1 VFKLTPKKVNCV
13 VLEFRLLF
21 RCFLLFLTLLTVTV
35 HAQFLPSAGAIV
47 NQIVNEQT
55 LIANSDTNLWDI
67 GEILPII
74 SQNSKIGVFAFVE
87 VQNLRNLGNGHYEL
101 KLKLLRQS
109 RKYMIQK
116 GDLVKKLDLST
127 ANDDFVGTT
136 DLLVKGSE
144 RSVSAKYRPLVYQ
157 GLSIGDTAQVLYKD
171 EFLVNYLGNLSYG
184 ATDWLT
190 LGTFVPVNLIGR
202 PNANFRA
209 RFYDSES
216 TTLSTGLSFVR
227 LVSEKQANLNANFYW
242 DSTSSDNLI
251 SHTFLSLSLMT
262 WDGSA
267 EASAFKALTSST
279 FQTGYEL
286 ITSNWD
292 RVLIGPSYNFQNK
305 SLGGYLSYI
314 WIYDRFHAQLSINS
328 TDITHFRFDIK
339 DGYYGFFDFYW
350 RF

>member
-1 VFKLTPKKVNCV
+1 MFKFTSKKVNDLV
-13 VLEFRLLF
+13 FNSLKILKL
-21 RCFLLFLTLLTVTV
+21 FLLFFIVQLNRA
-35 HAQFLPSAGAIV
+35 HAQFVPNAGAIV
-47 NQIVNEQT
+47 YQVIDEQT
-55 LIANSDTNLWDI
+55 LSAHSETNQWDI
-67 GEILPII
+67 GEIVAVV
-74 SQNSKIGVFAFVE
+74 SQNSKIGIFAFVE
-87 VQNLRNLGNGHYEL
+87 IQNFKNLGHGQYEL

-109 RKYMIQK
+109 RKFMIQK
-116 GDLVKKLDLST
+116 GDLVKRLDMSSR
-127 ANDDFVGTT
+127 NEDFIGST
-136 DLLVKGSE
+136 DLIVKSSE
-144 RSVSAKYRPLVYQ
+144 RSISSKYRPLVYQ

-184 ATDWLT
+184 AMDWLT

-227 LVSEKQANLNANFYW
+227 LVDKKQANLNANFYW
-242 DSTSSDNLI
+242 DATSSDNLI
-251 SHTFLSLSLMT
+251 SHTFLSLSLIS
-262 WDGSA
+262 WDGTA
-267 EASAFKALTSST
+267 EASAIKALTSST

-286 ITSNWD
+286 VTSSWD

-328 TDITHFRFDIK
+328 TDITHFRLDPT

>member
-1 VFKLTPKKVNCV
+1 MFKFTSQKIN
-13 VLEFRLLF
+13 LLKLILF
-21 RCFLLFLTLLTVTV
+21 FILNLSVSLLSQRAW
-35 HAQFLPSAGAIV
+35 AQFIPSAGAIV
-47 NQIVNEQT
+47 SGFVNEQYMT
-55 LIANSDTNLWDI
+55 AVSESSHWEI

-87 VQNLRNLGNGHYEL
+87 IQNIKTLGTGRYEL

-109 RKYMIQK
+109 RKYIIQK
-116 GDLVKKLDLST
+116 GDIIKKLDLSSSH
-127 ANDDFVGTT
+127 DDFIGTT

-144 RSVSAKYRPLVYQ
+144 RNISSKYRPLVYQ
-157 GLSIGDTAQVLYKD
+157 GLSIGDTAQVLFKD
-171 EFLVNYLGNLSYG
+171 EFLVNYLGNLAYG
-184 ATDWLT
+184 AADWLT

-202 PNANFRA
+202 PNANFKA
-209 RFYDSES
+209 RFWDTES

-227 LVSEKQANLNANFYW
+227 LVSEKQANLNLNFYW
-242 DSTSSDNLI
+242 DAISSDSLI
-251 SHTFLSLSLMT
+251 SHTFLSLSLIRWEGT
-262 WDGSA
+262 A
-267 EASAFKALTSST
+267 EASAIKALTSST

-305 SLGGYLSYI
+305 SLGGYISYI
-314 WIYDRFHAQLSINS
+314 WIYDRFHAQFSINS
-328 TDITHFRFDIK
+328 TDITHFRLDPT